1 MKTFRKPAVLF
12 LLSLLLLLSLGLHAQ
27 TGSGFGSVQAVSS
40 NPEYKYL
47 PVINLGSSDRL
58 TVSFDDL
65 QDRDMLLRYRVV
77 HLNTDGSRSSLREI
91 EYVSGINK
99 TDISQ
104 VELSFNTRTNYVHY
118 RFEFPQANRNVKVS
132 GAYAFEIF
140 ESSDPENVLLRVP
153 FMVCEPHVKVKARAK
168 VPRRVEWRLSRQE
181 LEVELDAQSSPV
193 RILQAKE
200 SLKVYAQQ
208 NLNTQTI
215 RRLPM
220 LYQTGDTYFY
230 KDQDALVFDGLNE
243 FRNFD
248 IRPVRHSGHDVEYTQ
263 ITSNRWNAQ
272 LFPQKSRE
280 YTPYLSDDDLN
291 GDFAIKAES
300 MEKSDI
306 EAEYVNVHFL
316 LEEKPFPQREIY
328 VIGKFNNWECN
339 EESRM
344 RYEEDLGMH
353 VLSLPLKQGFYDYM
367 FACKENGEIRIPYLE
382 GNHQETENDYYIY
395 VFYREPGGRYDRL
408 LGLGKTNSRDLPE

>member
-1 MKTFRKPAVLF
+1 MLF

-306 EAEYVNVHFL
+306 EAEYVNVHCL

-328 VIGKFNNWECN
+328 VIGKHARPEPAAQARFL
-339 EESRM
+339 R
-344 RYEEDLGMH
+344 LH
-353 VLSLPLKQGFYDYM
+353 VRLQGKRGNPHPLFGRQPPGNRERLLYLCLLPRTRRPLRPPPGPR
-367 FACKENGEIRIPYLE
+367 ENQQPGPAGVNRPHSRIPAR
-382 GNHQETENDYYIY
+382 TRI
-395 VFYREPGGRYDRL
+395 P
-408 LGLGKTNSRDLPE
+408 